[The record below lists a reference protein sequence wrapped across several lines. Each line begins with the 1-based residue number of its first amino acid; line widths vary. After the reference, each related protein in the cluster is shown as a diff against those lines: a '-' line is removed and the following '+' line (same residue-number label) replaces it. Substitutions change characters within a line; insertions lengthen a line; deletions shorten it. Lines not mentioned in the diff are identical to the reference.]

1 VPPPLRKGEQK
12 LISDLGHKIQV
23 ERVRLGLTQM
33 KLAELSSMSTRVI
46 QKIEAGDIS
55 IKAVTLIRLQRI
67 LKCPWARLLPDQW
80 A

>member
-1 VPPPLRKGEQK
+1 MPPPLRKGEQK